1 MTFQTILLFTLLL
14 ISTTLFGQN
23 SKEQDFLQ
31 SCESSSNQTTFYTY
45 RIILRS
51 LKEDDCKIAFS
62 RLSRLTQIS
71 LPREGIVDITPFQYF
86 ENLTGIDLSGN
97 NIKESLPLGRLIEVQ
112 TLLLSSNKIESV
124 EFVENLPFLKNIQ
137 LADNNISNLDS
148 FRENGSIEI
157 LNLSGNQELNDLN
170 SLSHLP
176 LTSLNLSRSQLGARV
191 FGALPQ
197 SRLST
202 LDLSEVGLED
212 VTHFSQKKF
221 LPAIRKLLIQK
232 NKIKNISAISDL
244 STLHVLNIS
253 SNPVIDLLPLASLK
267 KLVALDVSHTSGKDL
282 DLVISEMSLLE
293 LYAQNT
299 NLESLDLMESMRPEA
314 RTLDLSHNKINDIS
328 KLKRFRELG
337 HLKLNGNPITD
348 IDLDWLYSL
357 KNLKVFDIDIKN
369 ISSSEKRKKLLEF
382 KAIVFERNRQ

>member
-1 MTFQTILLFTLLL
+1 LLL